1 MSTLISIVPVK
12 PASLLLGFDTVLI
25 TTAINQTQ
33 TCVEIRIGT
42 KTLYLGL
49 PKMGQGAPGCRIY
62 MLEMLHVEA
71 DRRQWSNNPE
81 VTQQQSHLIKAQVG
95 YGK

>member
-1 MSTLISIVPVK
+1 
-12 PASLLLGFDTVLI
+12 
-25 TTAINQTQ
+25 
-33 TCVEIRIGT
+33 
-42 KTLYLGL
+42 
-49 PKMGQGAPGCRIY
+49 
-62 MLEMLHVEA
+62 LEMLHVEA